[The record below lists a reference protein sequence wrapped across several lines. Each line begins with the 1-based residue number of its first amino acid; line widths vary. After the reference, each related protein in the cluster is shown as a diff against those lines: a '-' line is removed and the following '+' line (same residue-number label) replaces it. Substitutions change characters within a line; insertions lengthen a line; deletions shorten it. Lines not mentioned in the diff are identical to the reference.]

1 MSLYVDIEKD
11 LGSFKLK
18 VKFEQEDGIVGLLG
32 QSGCGKSMTLRCIAG
47 IVKPDK
53 GKIISNGKVFFDS
66 EKKINL
72 TPQQRNIGFLFQN
85 YALFPHMSVKQN
97 IQLGIEKLSKEEK
110 DEITKKYLKKLRLE
124 GFEDRYPWQLSGG
137 QQQRIALARAL
148 CLNPDILILDEPFS
162 ALDYHLRSNMENEL
176 CEILKDFDGNVLFVT
191 HDISEAYR
199 ISYDIIVFDNGLS
212 LPKRTKNELFVHPSC
227 MTEAVITGC
236 KNISSCDIIN
246 TDTVF
251 AKDWGFN
258 CKIEKGVNENSKHIG
273 IRAHHMKVVE
283 DNSQDIEDGENI
295 FEMTVVKVIE
305 NSFTYNIHIKNCDN
319 ENNLSLQM
327 EVDKNIEKVKVGQK
341 IRVKFEKNSVFDF

>member
-110 DEITKKYLKKLRLE
+110 DEITKKYLKKFRLE

-148 CLNPDILILDEPFS
+148 CLNPDILILDETFS

-199 ISYDIIVFDNGLS
+199 ISDDIIVFDNGLS

>member
-1 MSLYVDIEKD
+1 
-11 LGSFKLK
+11 
-18 VKFEQEDGIVGLLG
+18 
-32 QSGCGKSMTLRCIAG
+32 MTLRCIAG

-110 DEITKKYLKKLRLE
+110 DEITKKYLKKFRLE

-199 ISYDIIVFDNGLS
+199 ISDDIIVFDNGLS

-246 TDTVF
+246 TNTVS

>member
-110 DEITKKYLKKLRLE
+110 DEITKKYLKKFRLE

-162 ALDYHLRSNMENEL
+162 ALDYHLRINMENEL

-199 ISYDIIVFDNGLS
+199 ISDDIIVFDNGLS

-258 CKIEKGVNENSKHIG
+258 CKIEKGASENSKHIG

-341 IRVKFEKNSVFDF
+341 IRVNVEKNYVFDF

>member
-110 DEITKKYLKKLRLE
+110 DEITKKYLKKFRLE

-162 ALDYHLRSNMENEL
+162 ALDYHLRNNMENEL

-199 ISYDIIVFDNGLS
+199 ISDDIIVFDNGLS

-258 CKIEKGVNENSKHIG
+258 CKIEKGVSENSKHIG

>member
-110 DEITKKYLKKLRLE
+110 DEITKKYLKKFRLE

-199 ISYDIIVFDNGLS
+199 ISDDIIVFDNGLS

-246 TDTVF
+246 TNTVF

-258 CKIEKGVNENSKHIG
+258 CKMERSVNENSKHIG

>member
-1 MSLYVDIEKD
+1 
-11 LGSFKLK
+11 
-18 VKFEQEDGIVGLLG
+18 
-32 QSGCGKSMTLRCIAG
+32 MTLRCIAG

-110 DEITKKYLKKLRLE
+110 DEITKKYLKKFRLA

-162 ALDYHLRSNMENEL
+162 ALDYHLRINMENEL

-199 ISYDIIVFDNGLS
+199 ISDDIIVFDNGLS

-341 IRVKFEKNSVFDF
+341 IRVNVEKNYVFDF